1 MRRNVKAAMGSL
13 PIVVCLLFTTLAD
26 QAWAQLRVYGK
37 VDPNTGDPEVKLEF
51 DVNLETTDNVAPNIV
66 FSSDGT
72 RGYVAYAGSGTVLG
86 FSTATGEI
94 VARIATG
101 GKPSAATPL
110 PDGRTIALVS
120 VAENRVFLVDIEA
133 DTVVATYTFEGAEF
147 GFGSVVAVS
156 PDGATGYVSSTG
168 TGEVIK
174 FSMADGHELAR
185 LGGFTAPC
193 RITVSLDGSILMVVD
208 TLKETLIF
216 VNAASLTIKSTMVGP
231 SGKSINYT
239 VVSQAILS
247 QDGTIGIIASRSTQT
262 VYGSDTVILFKTST
276 GEVLSTAS
284 IGAGP
289 IFAGITPDGSYWIV
303 LCAGSLSKIPT
314 SNFNS
319 VTEMQTP
326 GSQSV
331 DGSNL
336 SFSPDSRYVYYT
348 ASSDNTVYQHDI
360 LNNIVVGK
368 AYVGDPGDKG
378 TNQSSRVGLT
388 PDGKSLAV
396 VDFTIDVLFL
406 AERTSFIDSATFVS
420 SPSRFTGV
428 SLVSVAPDLNRVTL
442 AALDVYGQAIT
453 GTGVTNP
460 VDYYLHPN
468 EQLSLTVGE
477 IFHFDPTNEKV
488 GWLSVLTSSPDT
500 VGYYTI
506 GDTNLSRLDAAP
518 LFSKPLN
525 EWIVPDIA
533 KGTGISTELDIVNPD
548 YVQTTYDVTRYNQ
561 DGSSAE
567 QKTGLIAYPTNRTN
581 QTVSTVFPSM
591 PDGTAGYLRIKTAGN
606 IFNTSLTQTDSA
618 LAALNGIQ
626 IADFAGVK
634 KLYSP
639 HFVVGYGYKT
649 ILNVINAGSGSAD
662 ITITLHS
669 PNGATIG
676 LPYHTTLAANAQL
689 KNDLATIFKGDSAV
703 SNVTGWLEVQSSQD
717 KVVGDI
723 SFSNSSGRYATT
735 FQLLGVPSSDFIF
748 PVLALTDVYQTGI
761 AIMNAAPEPATVT
774 LEVWAVDGTL
784 KESTAVTLGAYAQ
797 QAEYLNNYFPNL
809 GQMLKG
815 NIRIHSTENLFG
827 LALIHDKGFT
837 FMTAIPSFP
846 LP

>member
-1 MRRNVKAAMGSL
+1 MRRNATAAMGSL
-13 PIVVCLLFTTLAD
+13 PIILCLLLTNLAD
-26 QAWAQLRVYGK
+26 QAWGQLRVYGK
-37 VDPNTGDPEVKLEF
+37 VDPNTGDPEVKLKF
-51 DVNLETTDNVAPNIV
+51 DVNTSTSDNMAPNIV

-72 RGYVAYAGSGTVLG
+72 RGYVAYAGSGTILG
-86 FSTATGEI
+86 FSTATGQI
-94 VARIATG
+94 LARIATG

-110 PDGRTIALVS
+110 PDGRTIAYVS
-120 VAENRVFLVDIEA
+120 TGDSRIFLVDIETDA
-133 DTVVATYTFEGAEF
+133 VVATYAFEGAQF
-147 GFGSVVAVS
+147 GFGSVLAVS
-156 PDGATGYVSSTG
+156 PDGSTGYVSSTG

-174 FSMADGHELAR
+174 FLMADGQELAR
-185 LGGFTAPC
+185 LGGFSAPC
-193 RITVSLDGSILMVVD
+193 QITASTDGSILMVVD
-208 TLKETLIF
+208 TTKETLVFI
-216 VNAASLTIKSTMVGP
+216 NAASLTIKSTLVGP
-231 SGKSINYT
+231 SDTLINYT
-239 VVSQAILS
+239 AVTRAVLS
-247 QDGTIGIIASRSTQT
+247 KDGSTGIIASRATQV
-262 VYGSDTVILFKTST
+262 VYGSDTVILFRTST
-276 GEVLSTAS
+276 GERLGTAS
-284 IGAGP
+284 VGAGP
-289 IFAGITPDGSYWIV
+289 LFTGITPDGSYWIV
-303 LCAGSLSKIPT
+303 LCTTSVWKIPT
-314 SNFNS
+314 SDFNS
-319 VTEMQTP
+319 PSEMQTP
-326 GSQSV
+326 GTQSV

-348 ASSDNTVYQHDI
+348 ASSDDTLYQHDI
-360 LNNIVVGK
+360 LANIVVGRTR
-368 AYVGDPGDKG
+368 VGNPEDKG
-378 TNQSSRVGLT
+378 TDQASSVGLT
-388 PDGKSLAV
+388 PDGKALAV
-396 VDFTIDVLFL
+396 VDFTINVLDL
-406 AERTSFIDSATFVS
+406 VERASYIDSATFVS

-428 SLVSVAPDLNRVTL
+428 SLVNVAPVVNKVTFT
-442 AALDVYGQAIT
+442 ALDIYGQTIT

-460 VDYYLHPN
+460 VNYDLHPN
-468 EQLSLTVGE
+468 QQVSLTLGE

-488 GWLSVLTSSPDT
+488 GWLSILTSSPDT

-518 LFSKPLN
+518 LFSKPLT

-548 YVQTTYDVTRYNQ
+548 YMQTTYDATRYNP

-581 QTVSTVFPSM
+581 QTVSTVFTNM

-606 IFNTSLTQTDSA
+606 LFNTALTQTDNA

-626 IADFAGVK
+626 ISDFAGIT

-649 ILNVINAGSGSAD
+649 ILNVINAGSGSSD

-669 PNGATIG
+669 PNGAPIG

-703 SNVTGWLEVQSSQD
+703 SNVTGWLEVQSTQD
-717 KVVGDI
+717 RVVGDI
-723 SFSNSSGRYATT
+723 SFSNSSGQYATT
-735 FQLLGVPSSDFIF
+735 FQLLGVPSTDFIF

-761 AIMNAAPEPATVT
+761 AIMNAGPEPVTVT
-774 LEVWAVDGTL
+774 LEVWGVDGTM
-784 KESTAVTLGAYAQ
+784 KASTAVALGAYAQ

-815 NIRIHSTENLFG
+815 SIRIHSTGNLYG
-827 LALIHDKGFT
+827 LALIHDKGFS

>member
-1 MRRNVKAAMGSL
+1 MHRNVKAAMGSL
-13 PIVVCLLFTTLAD
+13 PVVLCLLFMTLAD
-26 QAWAQLRVYGK
+26 QAWGQLRVYGK
-37 VDPNTGDPEVKLEF
+37 VDPNTGDPEVKLKF
-51 DVNLETTDNVAPNIV
+51 DVNLEASDNVAPNMV
-66 FSSDGT
+66 FSGDST
-72 RGYVAYAGSGTVLG
+72 RGYVAYAGSGTVVG

-94 VARIATG
+94 MARIVTG

-110 PDGRTIALVS
+110 PDGRTIALAS
-120 VAENRVFLVDIEA
+120 VAENRVFLVDIES

-174 FSMADGHELAR
+174 FSMADGRELAR
-185 LGGFTAPC
+185 VGGFSSPC
-193 RITVSLDGSILMVVD
+193 RITVSSDGSVLMVVD
-208 TLKETLIF
+208 TLKETLVF
-216 VNAASLTIKSTMVGP
+216 VNAASLTIKSTMTGP
-231 SGKSINYT
+231 TGKSINYT
-239 VVSQAILS
+239 IVSQAVLS
-247 QDGTIGIIASRSTQT
+247 QDGSTGIITSKDVNSI
-262 VYGSDTVILFKTST
+262 YGSDTVLLFRTST
-276 GEVLSTAS
+276 GELLSTAS
-284 IGAGP
+284 VGSEP
-289 IFAGITPDGSYWIV
+289 LFTGITPDGAYWIV
-303 LCAGSLSKIPT
+303 LCTTSLWKIPT

-319 VTEMQTP
+319 LSEMLTP
-326 GSQSV
+326 GTQSV
-331 DGSNL
+331 DGSNV
-336 SFSPDSRYVYYT
+336 SFSPDSKYVFYT

-368 AYVGDPGDKG
+368 TYVGDPGDKG

-388 PDGKSLAV
+388 PDGNSLAV
-396 VDFTIDVLFL
+396 VDFTINVLFL
-406 AERTSFIDSATFVS
+406 VERVSFIDSATFAS

-428 SLVSVAPDLNRVTL
+428 SLVNLAPAMNKVTF
-442 AALDVYGQAIT
+442 AALDVYGQTIT

-460 VDYYLHPN
+460 VDYDLRPN
-468 EQLSLTVGE
+468 EQVSLTVGE
-477 IFHFDPTNEKV
+477 IFHFDPTNDKA
-488 GWLSVLTSSPDT
+488 GWLSILTSSPET

-518 LFSKPLN
+518 LFPKPLT

-606 IFNTSLTQTDSA
+606 LLNTSLTQTDSA

-626 IADFAGVK
+626 VSDFAGITK
-634 KLYSP
+634 IYSP

-649 ILNVINAGSGSAD
+649 ILNIINAGSASAD

-669 PNGATIG
+669 PDGATIG

-703 SNVTGWLEVQSSQD
+703 SNVTGWLEVRSSHD

-735 FQLLGVPSSDFIF
+735 FQLLGVPSTDFIF
-748 PVLALTDVYQTGI
+748 PVLALTNVYQTGI
-761 AIMNAAPEPATVT
+761 AMMNASPEPATVT
-774 LEVWAVDGTL
+774 LEVWDVGGTM
-784 KESTAVTLGAYAQ
+784 KASTAVTLGAYAQ
-797 QAEYLNNYFPNL
+797 QAEYLNNYFPSL

-815 NIRIHSTENLFG
+815 NIRIHSTGNLFG
-827 LALIHDKGFT
+827 LALIHDKGLT